1 MHEHKKATSVAFV
14 SIRPFAITNSRL
26 ELIHSFL
33 EAGAQIYIVANLK
46 EVKPE
51 EKNILDGL
59 TAAGV
64 CLYQVSFSVG
74 RTFGFHDI
82 LAIYQ
87 LSRFFKQYPTD
98 LLHTFNLKTTLY
110 TFVAGV
116 FCRPPK
122 NTIKINTVTG
132 FGSSISPERTISDVA
147 KWVIGNALSS
157 FNLTIFQN
165 SDDYEFSQKFTRLH
179 ESQKALIISSGVNC
193 ERFAFKE
200 RASSNRTNLRILMVA
215 RIIRQKGIQDFLDLQ
230 AKLSLRCPN
239 VRFSLIG
246 EYHNENPD
254 SYPFKKLQQSNVE
267 YLGFQSNLEEH
278 FWNHDIF
285 VSTSTYNEGV
295 PRSLIE
301 AASTGLPIVSYK
313 IPGTSDVVID
323 GVTGHLV
330 EKNNMNEL
338 LQAVVRLVEDDDVR
352 KLMGQRAS
360 LFIKKNFNK
369 QIIIRKQTAIYRH
382 FGFIVE

>member
-1 MHEHKKATSVAFV
+1 MVLRQLEFACITSAF
-14 SIRPFAITNSRL
+14 L
-26 ELIHSFL
+26 
-33 EAGAQIYIVANLK
+33 
-46 EVKPE
+46 
-51 EKNILDGL
+51 
-59 TAAGV
+59 
-64 CLYQVSFSVG
+64 SVG
-74 RTFGFHDI
+74 P
-82 LAIYQ
+82 LAFTIFWQSTSY
-87 LSRFFKQYPTD
+87 LGFFKQYPVD

-110 TFVAGV
+110 TFVARF

-132 FGSSISPERTISDVA
+132 FGSSISPERTISDLA

-165 SDDYEFSQKFTRLH
+165 SDDYEFFTKKNSLACMKA
-179 ESQKALIISSGVNC
+179 QALIISSGVNC
-193 ERFAFKE
+193 ERFAFKV

-215 RIIRQKGIQDFLDLQ
+215 ESSGKGIQDFLDLQ
-230 AKLSLRCPN
+230 AQLSLRYPN

-246 EYHNENPD
+246 EYAKENPD
-254 SYPFKKLQQSNVE
+254 SYPIEKLQQSNVE

-278 FWNHDIF
+278 FWDHDIF

-338 LQAVVRLVEDDDVR
+338 EHAVVRLVEDDNVR
-352 KLMGQRAS
+352 KLMGQRVS
-360 LFIKKNFNK
+360 VFIKKNFNK